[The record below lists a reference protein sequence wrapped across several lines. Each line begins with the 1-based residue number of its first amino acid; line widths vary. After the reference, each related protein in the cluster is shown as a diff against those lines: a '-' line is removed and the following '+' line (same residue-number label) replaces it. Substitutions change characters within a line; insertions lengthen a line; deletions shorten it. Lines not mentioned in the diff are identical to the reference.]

1 MSRSTPAP
9 RTTSIGS
16 TTAGAG
22 NTIAYNTN
30 DGVQVVGTGTTG
42 NAIRGNSIFA
52 NGAPR
57 HRARHERCALD
68 QHSRRIDE
76 RAERSSENYPVLT
89 IVSYTPGTGTT
100 IAGNI
105 NTTPNTTVFVD
116 FYTDTVEGQG
126 GYGQGQT
133 YVGSVTV
140 TTTND
145 GNASFTFLSTS
156 LPRNAIVS
164 ATATDPG
171 NTSEFSL
178 DQAEDT
184 PPIAALV
191 ARPSPAG
198 SPATTFN
205 EGQTITFDG
214 SGSYS
219 PDGDSLTTPGISTT
233 GLLLSPPRRRPRR
246 TRTTTTEPTSSP

>member
-1 MSRSTPAP
+1 MPSTNVLG
-9 RTTSIGS
+9 GS
-16 TTAGAG
+16 TSGP
-22 NTIAYNTN
+22 N
-30 DGVQVVGTGTTG
+30 DQ
-42 NAIRGNSIFA
+42 
-52 NGAPR
+52 
-57 HRARHERCALD
+57 
-68 QHSRRIDE
+68 Q
-76 RAERSSENYPVLT
+76 NYPVLT

-116 FYTDTVEGQG
+116 FYTDTTEGQG
-126 GYGQGQT
+126 GFGQGQT

-140 TTTND
+140 ATTND

-184 PPIAALV
+184 PPIAALGR
-191 ARPSPAG
+191 AAKPGGRSGNHLQRRPDHHVRRLRLV
-198 SPATTFN
+198 
-205 EGQTITFDG
+205 Q
-214 SGSYS
+214 
-219 PDGDSLTTPGISTT
+219 
-233 GLLLSPPRRRPRR
+233 PRRRLALLHLGFQRRDSSRHHRRLRPRPM
-246 TRTTTTEPTSSP
+246 RTTTTEPTSSP